1 MSINIKALRDQRIA
15 LATEV
20 RNLLDPATTTF
31 TKEVSAQIDGIYEK
45 IDLIDDQIAKA
56 EKQALIDG
64 DNATGADD
72 RSQEQRDRYL
82 ATLSPEERDQAK
94 AYDGAFRAF
103 IIHGERGLTN
113 DQAKALQN
121 GRPRAA
127 QSGQQGNGSAGGYL
141 VPNGWGGSLIEALKA
156 FGGMRRVANV
166 IKTVGG
172 NPIPWPTVDETAQ
185 EGEIVAENTAAGT
198 QDVAFGTL
206 NIGAFKFSSKV
217 FTVPFELLQDQGPG
231 MDVEA
236 YIRRA
241 AATRIARIQ
250 NRKFTVGVGT
260 TEPKGAL
267 AAAAAGVTGATG
279 STASVSY
286 DNLVDLIHSI
296 DPAYRNGTPD
306 GDDGDVPSVG
316 WMFHDQTLREL
327 KKMKD
332 SQNRPLWLPSV
343 AGGEPDKFLDYS
355 YTINQHMPT
364 MAANAKSVLFGDF
377 GQYLIRDI
385 MEVTL
390 FRFDDSAFVSKG
402 QIGFLAWAR
411 ADGNLMSAGQPLKYY
426 QNSAT

>member
-1 MSINIKALRDQRIA
+1 MINIKALRDQRIA
-15 LATEV
+15 KATEV
-20 RNLLDPATTTF
+20 RNLLDPAVTTF
-31 TKEVSAQIDGIYEK
+31 TKDVSAQIDEIYAA

-56 EKQALIDG
+56 EKQAQIDG
-64 DNATGADD
+64 DVATGADEERRD
-72 RSQEQRDRYL
+72 RGDRYL
-82 ATLSPEERDQAK
+82 ASLSPDERDQAK
-94 AYDGAFRAF
+94 AYAGAFRAF

-113 DQAKALQN
+113 DQAKALQA

-166 IKTVGG
+166 IQTAGG
-172 NPIPWPTVDETAQ
+172 NPIPWPTVDETSQ
-185 EGEIVAENTAAGT
+185 EGEIVSENSAAST
-198 QDVAFGTL
+198 QDVSFGTL
-206 NIGAFKFSSKV
+206 NIGGFKFSSKV
-217 FTVPFELLQDQGPG
+217 FTLPFELLQDQGPG
-231 MDVEA
+231 IDVEA
-236 YIRRA
+236 YVRKA
-241 AATRIARIQ
+241 AATRIARVQ
-250 NRKFTVGVGT
+250 NRKFTVGAGT

-267 AAAAAGVTGATG
+267 TAAVSGVTGSTG
-279 STASVSY
+279 STATATY
-286 DNLVDLIHSI
+286 DNMIDLIHSV
-296 DPAYRNGTPD
+296 DPAYRVGALD
-306 GDDGDVPSVG
+306 GDAGDVPTVG
-316 WMFHDQTLREL
+316 WMFHDLTLAVL
-327 KKMKD
+327 KKLKD
-332 SQNRPLWLPSV
+332 SQGRPLWLPSV

-364 MAANAKSVLFGDF
+364 MAANAKSILFGDF

-390 FRFDDSAFVSKG
+390 FRFDDSAFVTKG